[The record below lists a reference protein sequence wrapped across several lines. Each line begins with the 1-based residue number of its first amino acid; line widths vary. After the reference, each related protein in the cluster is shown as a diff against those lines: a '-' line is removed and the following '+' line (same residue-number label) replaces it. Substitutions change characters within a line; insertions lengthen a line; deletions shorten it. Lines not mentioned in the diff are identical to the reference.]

1 MATRVSSLRTK
12 KALQDRCNKPNA
24 ADLRVL
30 HEHSDPPR
38 TARHKGVDANP
49 AKNQEAGYLERQLM
63 ARGIRL
69 TGQRQSVLSAIE
81 NSPQCRNVGVIHR
94 RARKLNSAVHR
105 VTVYRTLALLERYGL
120 LLEPCDL
127 TACAGE
133 NSCPRAGECE
143 QIQMKCLHCGKS
155 VEFKSCMV
163 DELMRCV
170 ERDCRFR
177 VSKASVD
184 IAGYCQNCRV

>member
-1 MATRVSSLRTK
+1 MALQVSRLGKK
-12 KALQDRCNKPNA
+12 KALQNRCNTPKVV
-24 ADLRVL
+24 DLRVL
-30 HEHSDPPR
+30 HEHSDPPKAALH
-38 TARHKGVDANP
+38 TVDGTP
-49 AKNQEAGYLERQLM
+49 QQNQEQGYLERQLM

-69 TGQRQSVLSAIE
+69 TGPRHSVLSAIE
-81 NSPQCRNVGVIHR
+81 DSPQCRNVGVIHR

-120 LLEPCDL
+120 LVESCDL
-127 TACAGE
+127 KACAGE
-133 NSCPRAGECE
+133 SSCLRAGECE

-177 VSKASVD
+177 VAKASVD